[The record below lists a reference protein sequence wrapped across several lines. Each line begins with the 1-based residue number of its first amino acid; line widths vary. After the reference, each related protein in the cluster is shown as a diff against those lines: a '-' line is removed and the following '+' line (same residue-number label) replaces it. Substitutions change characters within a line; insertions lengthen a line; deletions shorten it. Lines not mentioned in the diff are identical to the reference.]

1 MTTIPFRG
9 LRAVPRGVWA
19 IGFVSMFMDIS
30 SEMIHSLLPIFLVS
44 TLGAS
49 VALVGLIEGVA
60 EATASTTKVLSGWI
74 SDRLGRRKLLAVLG
88 YGLGALSKP
97 IFPLA
102 VTPVEVLGARFADRI
117 GKGLRG
123 APRDALV
130 ADITEP
136 GARGAAFGL
145 RQALDTV
152 GAFLGPLVAMG
163 LMAVLAGN
171 IRAVFTWAVVPG
183 VIAVLLMIFGVD
195 EPKRSS
201 ALGRARIPIR
211 WAEIRNM
218 GRPFWWVVAVGVVF
232 TLARFSE
239 AFLVLR
245 AQGVGLHPALI
256 PLVLIVMNV
265 VYAAVAAPAGSLS
278 DRMDRRALL
287 AFGVVILILADLA
300 LAFLTT
306 IGGVLFGVALWGAH
320 MGVTQ
325 GLLSA
330 LVADAA
336 PDRLRGT
343 AFRRVQ
349 PGHGVDAAGRQRI
362 GGNPMVP
369 VWRSDDVPC
378 RSGLLHGRAGW
389 PFRSAAHEG
398 IVVFNRP
405 RRSLARRRKPLAGY
419 IASWC
424 GLPSPLGAR
433 TADVRRH

>member
-1 MTTIPFRG
+1 MPTPPPRG

-30 SEMIHSLLPIFLVS
+30 SEMIHSLLPVFLVG

-49 VALVGLIEGVA
+49 VALVGLIEGIA
-60 EATASTTKVLSGWI
+60 EASASITKVFSGWI
-74 SDRLGRRKLLAVLG
+74 SDRLGKRKLLAVLG

-117 GKGLRG
+117 GKGIRG

-152 GAFLGPLVAMG
+152 GAFLGPLVAIG
-163 LMAVLAGN
+163 LMLVLAGD
-171 IRAVFTWAVVPG
+171 IRAVFAWAVIPAL
-183 VIAVLLMIFGVD
+183 IAVLLMIFGV
-195 EPKRSS
+195 EESKRPQGPKTV
-201 ALGRARIPIR
+201 RAPIHWSEVR
-211 WAEIRNM
+211 DM
-218 GRPFWWVVAVGVVF
+218 GRPFWSVVAIGVVF
-232 TLARFSE
+232 TLGRFSE

-245 AQGVGLHPALI
+245 AQGVGLTPTLI
-256 PLVLIVMNV
+256 PLVLVVMNL

-278 DRMDRRALL
+278 DRMDRRLLL
-287 AFGVVILILADLA
+287 AIGLAILILADLM
-300 LAFLTT
+300 LAFSPT
-306 IGGVLFGVALWGAH
+306 IIGVLVGVALWGAH

-343 AFRRVQ
+343 AF
-349 PGHGVDAAGRQRI
+349 G
-362 GGNPMVP
+362 
-369 VWRSDDVPC
+369 
-378 RSGLLHGRAGW
+378 
-389 PFRSAAHEG
+389 
-398 IVVFNRP
+398 VFNLATGLTLLLAS
-405 RRSLARRRKPLAGY
+405 SLAGILWSR
-419 IASWC
+419 
-424 GLPSPLGAR
+424 LGAPTTFVAGAAFSAVALLGLMVFR
-433 TADVRRH
+433 ARQAG